1 VKFTN
6 LGSGSGGNA
15 SVVAFDGQA
24 LLIDCG
30 LPKRRVL
37 AGLHGLRLKGVLIT
51 HRHSDH
57 LKAHASTLGA
67 PLFVEEA
74 NWRDAR
80 RLKMVEG
87 RAEHFYEM
95 PFRVG
100 SFRVSP
106 FALPHPGEE
115 TWNSWGFR
123 IEAGGASIA
132 YATDLGHVTDSVV
145 GAMSGADV
153 VFLESNHDVEM
164 ERDSLRPEGL
174 VDWVLSD
181 HGHLSNEQC
190 ADGLRRIK
198 GAHTVVLGHLS
209 RDCNTPALA
218 RKAAKKATSARLVIA
233 EQDSG
238 GDVIDV

>member
-15 SVVAFDGQA
+15 SVVSFDGQA
-24 LLIDCG
+24 LLVDCG
-30 LPKRRVL
+30 LPKARIL
-37 AGLHGLRLKGVLIT
+37 AGLRGLRLKGVLIT
-51 HRHSDH
+51 HRHGDH
-57 LKAHASTLGA
+57 LKAHASNLGA

-100 SFRVSP
+100 SFRVTP
-106 FALPHPGEE
+106 FALPHPGRE

-123 IEAGGASIA
+123 IEAGGSSIA
-132 YATDLGHVTDSVV
+132 YATDLGHVTDAVV
-145 GAMSGADV
+145 DAMSGADL
-153 VFLESNHDVEM
+153 VFLESNHDVTM
-164 ERDSLRPEGL
+164 ERESLRPDRL
-174 VDWVLSD
+174 VEWVLSD
-181 HGHLSNEQC
+181 HGHLSNDQC
-190 ADGLRRIK
+190 AAGLARIK
-198 GAHTVVLGHLS
+198 GPHTVVLGHLS

-218 RKAAKKATSARLVIA
+218 RAAAKKATSARLVLA
-233 EQDSG
+233 DQDEGTKTIS
-238 GDVIDV
+238 I

>member
-1 VKFTN
+1 MKFTN

-15 SVVAFDGQA
+15 SVVAFDGEA

-37 AGLHGLRLKGVLIT
+37 AGLHGLRLRGVLIT

-57 LKAHASTLGA
+57 LKAHASNLGA

-100 SFRVSP
+100 SFRVTP

-115 TWNSWGFR
+115 SWNSWGFR
-123 IEAGGASIA
+123 VEAGGSSIA
-132 YATDLGHVTDSVV
+132 YATDLGHVTDAVV
-145 GAMSGADV
+145 EAARAW
-153 VFLESNHDVEM
+153 LAAHDA
-164 ERDSLRPEGL
+164 
-174 VDWVLSD
+174 
-181 HGHLSNEQC
+181 Q
-190 ADGLRRIK
+190 
-198 GAHTVVLGHLS
+198 
-209 RDCNTPALA
+209 ALA
-218 RKAAKKATSARLVIA
+218 WDDPAVQLRAAIRDYEASLPGQEGSR
-233 EQDSG
+233 
-238 GDVIDV
+238 